1 MCIRDRA
8 LVEQVSGDI
17 AYGRTYAEAPEVDGT
32 VMFSIKNKG
41 LKPGDFTMIKLTG
54 AGPYDMEGEE
64 I

>member
-1 MCIRDRA
+1 MTEA
-8 LVEQVSGDI
+8 LIEQVSGDI

-32 VMFSIKNKG
+32 IMFSLKNKV
-41 LKPGDFTMIKLTG
+41 LKPGDFTMVRITG